1 MLEMQDCLKKK
12 VLHDGLLH
20 VQGVFLLWGKGRL
33 VVVIAFFFF
42 PVTKMK
48 LSKRLNLE
56 LIASYPVSNASLYP
70 NADLV

>member
-1 MLEMQDCLKKK
+1 MGEGPVGGGDC
-12 VLHDGLLH
+12 
-20 VQGVFLLWGKGRL
+20 
-33 VVVIAFFFF
+33 FFFF